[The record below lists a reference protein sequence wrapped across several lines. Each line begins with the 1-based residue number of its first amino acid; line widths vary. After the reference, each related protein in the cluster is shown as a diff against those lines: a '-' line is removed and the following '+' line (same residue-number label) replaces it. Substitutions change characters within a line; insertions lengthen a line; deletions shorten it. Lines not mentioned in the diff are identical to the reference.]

1 VGSWAVAAVAALY
14 ALRELFGLPVP
25 LPDRREQVPE
35 WWRRFFGPSATAF
48 LYGLGLGV
56 GFLTYLRHGTLVA
69 VALVVLA
76 SGDPVLGASILA
88 AFGVARGLTVLVA
101 APGTTAEGVGGVMGR
116 LDALAGSS
124 IPRLA
129 NGAILVALAGLLAV
143 GAGAATGTPH
153 ASLAAEI
160 LAAVFAWAAGAKV
173 VGFARWRSTVAS
185 YRLPAAAAGAV
196 PLLEAGVP
204 VLVVAGQP
212 MPAAMLSLALLCAFS
227 AAILR
232 ARRLIGDRLPC
243 GCFGGRARRS
253 YRLLLARNVGLGVVT
268 LAALA
273 DRAGPSTGLLA
284 GQAEFLPVALVMAG
298 AGLVLLMAV
307 ELGRL
312 ALSRDPSSADR

>member
-1 VGSWAVAAVAALY
+1 MVETITPVVHGGRRSRWGVAVALHLLGAGLSAAALGAVLGGLGWVLGAPWGSVGSWAVAAVAALY
-14 ALRELFGLPVP
+14 ALRELFGLPIP
-25 LPDRREQVPE
+25 LPDRRKQVPE

-48 LYGLGLGV
+48 LYGLGL
-56 GFLTYLRHGTLVA
+56 
-69 VALVVLA
+69 
-76 SGDPVLGASILA
+76 
-88 AFGVARGLTVLVA
+88 
-101 APGTTAEGVGGVMGR
+101 GVGGVMGR

-143 GAGAATGTPH
+143 GAGAATGTRH

-212 MPAAMLSLALLCAFS
+212 VPAAMLSLALLCAFS

-253 YRLLLARNVGLGVVT
+253 YRLLLARNVGLGVVA

-284 GQAEFLPVALVMAG
+284 GQAEFLPVALVVAG
-298 AGLVLLMAV
+298 AALVLLMAV

>member
-1 VGSWAVAAVAALY
+1 MVETITPVVHGGRRSRWGVAVALHLLGAGLSAAALGAVLGGLGWVLGAPWGSVGSWAVAAVAALY

-88 AFGVARGLTVLVA
+88 AFGVARGLTVLFA

-129 NGAILVALAGLLAV
+129 NGAILVPLAGLL
-143 GAGAATGTPH
+143 P
-153 ASLAAEI
+153 
-160 LAAVFAWAAGAKV
+160 
-173 VGFARWRSTVAS
+173 
-185 YRLPAAAAGAV
+185 
-196 PLLEAGVP
+196 
-204 VLVVAGQP
+204 
-212 MPAAMLSLALLCAFS
+212 
-227 AAILR
+227 
-232 ARRLIGDRLPC
+232 
-243 GCFGGRARRS
+243 
-253 YRLLLARNVGLGVVT
+253 
-268 LAALA
+268 
-273 DRAGPSTGLLA
+273 
-284 GQAEFLPVALVMAG
+284 
-298 AGLVLLMAV
+298 
-307 ELGRL
+307 
-312 ALSRDPSSADR
+312 